1 MILKSSSVVKL
12 WLNDIERGDEKN
24 TFELEDIK
32 DYNNLPTLNYKLD
45 QHLKYFK
52 NFESQNVERMT
63 KYHETMILNGRYG
76 EIIFNDSW
84 PAAGNKCIVPIA

>member
-52 NFESQNVERMT
+52 NFKSQNVERNSFKEWPSIMD
-63 KYHETMILNGRYG
+63 HDLNGRYG
-76 EIIFNDSW
+76 EIIFNDNDS
-84 PAAGNKCIVPIA
+84 

>member
-32 DYNNLPTLNYKLD
+32 DYNNLRLR
-45 QHLKYFK
+45 
-52 NFESQNVERMT
+52 S
-63 KYHETMILNGRYG
+63 
-76 EIIFNDSW
+76 IISLTNT
-84 PAAGNKCIVPIA
+84 

>member
-52 NFESQNVERMT
+52 NFKSQNVERMT
-63 KYHETMILNGRYG
+63 KYHGPWLTLNKKYAN
-76 EIIFNDSW
+76 IIFNDNDS
-84 PAAGNKCIVPIA
+84 